1 MATEREPPAAAD
13 GVHVDPAGQLVFLE
27 EHTLAPEGGVVAEGT
42 GKLKLVLGSA
52 GAGKTHF
59 LEAALAL
66 GQRHGMATVLIS
78 AERTPLYG
86 FDHLYQAVAGGLDL
100 AQLARDFVT
109 LVLRQAGYEDLELA
123 PGQTLGRWCQESG
136 REAGPMRVTL
146 EEELHRRLVRCPD
159 LDLAHAQGLA
169 RWCELVAWGSPPEDP
184 MAEGLL
190 ERWLRGERVARR
202 DCNRLRLRRPVDR
215 YGARL
220 WLRSLVHFLRAAGR
234 PGLVVAVD
242 DLGVVLG
249 RRRAAEA
256 PTEPG
261 ASPLPHYT
269 RQRRDDLYEM
279 LRTLVD
285 EMGLLPGLLLLLA
298 APPEI
303 LTDGRVGIPSY
314 VALEER
320 MKSEVQTV
328 ELNRFADTITLER
341 LWAADPEAGRTLAE
355 RLAAALAPT
364 AGPEVRARAV
374 RAALEQWRVR
384 DVTVGAVRE
393 TVLAALGATG
403 GGEGSA

>member
-1 MATEREPPAAAD
+1 
-13 GVHVDPAGQLVFLE
+13 
-27 EHTLAPEGGVVAEGT
+27 
-42 GKLKLVLGSA
+42 
-52 GAGKTHF
+52 
-59 LEAALAL
+59 
-66 GQRHGMATVLIS
+66 
-78 AERTPLYG
+78 
-86 FDHLYQAVAGGLDL
+86 
-100 AQLARDFVT
+100 
-109 LVLRQAGYEDLELA
+109 
-123 PGQTLGRWCQESG
+123 
-136 REAGPMRVTL
+136 
-146 EEELHRRLVRCPD
+146 
-159 LDLAHAQGLA
+159 
-169 RWCELVAWGSPPEDP
+169 
-184 MAEGLL
+184 
-190 ERWLRGERVARR
+190 
-202 DCNRLRLRRPVDR
+202 
-215 YGARL
+215 
-220 WLRSLVHFLRAAGR
+220 
-234 PGLVVAVD
+234 
-242 DLGVVLG
+242 
-249 RRRAAEA
+249 
-256 PTEPG
+256 
-261 ASPLPHYT
+261 
-269 RQRRDDLYEM
+269 M